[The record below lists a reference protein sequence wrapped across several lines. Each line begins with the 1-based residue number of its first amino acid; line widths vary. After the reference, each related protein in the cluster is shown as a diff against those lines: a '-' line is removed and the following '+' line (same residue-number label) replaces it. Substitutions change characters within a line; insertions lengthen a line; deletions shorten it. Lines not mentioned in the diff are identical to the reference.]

1 MLMMEDIRAYI
12 GGLGIADYGNTYIGK
27 LNNKKQHAIGVY
39 HRKGEGSPITALG
52 GAMYSSYDIKRISLL
67 VHWDKDPQASESAAW
82 ELYEKLRNISSLIIG
97 DTPILFVILQV
108 PEPVSVGTDDNG
120 VYEYV
125 IWLDF
130 VYQRK

>member
-1 MLMMEDIRAYI
+1 MLMMEDIRAFVS
-12 GGLGIADYGNTYIGK
+12 GFGVADDRNTYIGK

-52 GAMYSSYDIKRISLL
+52 GAMYSSYDVKRISLL
-67 VHWDKDPQASESAAW
+67 VHWDKDPQASETAAC
-82 ELYEKLRNISSLIIG
+82 ELYEKLRNISSLSIG

-108 PEPVSVGTDDNG
+108 PEPISVGTDESG

-125 IWLDF
+125 IWLDL